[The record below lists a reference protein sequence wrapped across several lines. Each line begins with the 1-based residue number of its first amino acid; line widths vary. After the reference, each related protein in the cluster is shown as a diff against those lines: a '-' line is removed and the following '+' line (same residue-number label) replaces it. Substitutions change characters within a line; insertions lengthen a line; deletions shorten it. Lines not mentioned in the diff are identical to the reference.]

1 MVRIT
6 YLEQVVKVYDFSL
19 DTVGQLTA
27 DERLEIPVD
36 DEIAK
41 VLIPLPLGVGLGDA
55 CKVQ

>member
-1 MVRIT
+1 M
-6 YLEQVVKVYDFSL
+6 KVYDFSL